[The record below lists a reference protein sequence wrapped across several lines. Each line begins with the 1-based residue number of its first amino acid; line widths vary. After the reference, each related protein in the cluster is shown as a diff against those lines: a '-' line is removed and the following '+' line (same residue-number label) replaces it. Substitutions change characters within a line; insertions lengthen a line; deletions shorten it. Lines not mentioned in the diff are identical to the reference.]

1 MAASQSVWGI
11 DIGQCSLKALKLRQ
25 GDSSLEVEQFEMIEH
40 GTMLSQPDV
49 DAPSEI
55 QATLREFLSR
65 QSISDSTVCV
75 SVLGQSSFTRFVKLP
90 PVEEKRIPDIVRFE
104 AEQQIPF
111 PINEVTWRYQ
121 TFQDDDSPEVE
132 AGIFAMKQVDIAQ
145 MLSYFHMA
153 EMDVDVVQMAPL
165 ALYNTMMYDGFS
177 AADGATMLADVG
189 ADKTHLVV
197 ADGSRL
203 WTRTIPI
210 GGNNFTQAL
219 VKSFKLSFE
228 KAEKLKRTA
237 AQSKYARQIFQVMR
251 PIFADLV
258 QEIQRSIGYYTSM
271 NRESRFTQLVGMGN
285 GFYLPGMQKY
295 LEQNL
300 NMPVKRAG
308 SFHRLSC
315 EHEAFKASAASFA
328 VAYGLALQGMDQ
340 ATIHTNLLP
349 ETILRQRIWGKKKPW
364 FAAAA
369 ASLVIA
375 AGAYGVANVGDR
387 DKFEEP
393 ASVQNRDE
401 ASVIAKR
408 LSEYRAQSR
417 KNQRDLTKDKAKISE
432 NLSYRQYAMV
442 WPEIDSRVSDAVQ
455 SRLLSKT
462 EQRIVARFAAS
473 TPEDQVADA
482 KKVRSDCAKLMLAGL
497 LPATGPSTKGM
508 PPTLRE
514 QLIAEVKS
522 HRRDLRRLLILE
534 QQDSVY
540 MRDLRVKL
548 DESGRPVA
556 ETGNSEGSSSRRNRR
571 QSSRGTSPRGF
582 RITMRL
588 RTPLQVK
595 SAATLSAELKHA
607 IAGSFDDS
615 ELVSLRGKIDSK
627 AETIKKK
634 GRTPVRSGGKATPGT
649 ITDPDPLFPDESIG
663 KDTVFTL
670 IFDVVVNSEAISGEK
685 SGK

>member
-145 MLSYFHMA
+145 MLSYFHLA

-165 ALYNTMMYDGFS
+165 ALYNTMMYDGLN

-315 EHEAFKASAASFA
+315 EHEAFNASAASFA
-328 VAYGLALQGMDQ
+328 VAYGLGLQGLDQ

-349 ETILRQRIWGKKKPW
+349 ESILRQRIWGKKKPW

-375 AGAYGVANVGDR
+375 AGAYGVANVGDLN
-387 DKFEEP
+387 KLEEP
-393 ASVQNRDE
+393 ASLQQKDE

-417 KNQRDLTKDKAKISE
+417 KNQGDLSKDLAKIAE
-432 NLSYRQYAMV
+432 NLSYRQYATV
-442 WPEIDSRVSDAVQ
+442 WPEIDSCISTAFQ
-455 SRLLSKT
+455 SCLLATS
-462 EQRIVARFAAS
+462 EQNIVKGFATA
-473 TPEDQVADA
+473 TPEGKAKLA
-482 KKVRSDCAKLMLAGL
+482 KKVRGDFAKLTLAGL
-497 LPATGPSTKGM
+497 LPATAPSEEGT
-508 PPTLRE
+508 PLTLRE

-522 HRRDLRRLLILE
+522 HKRNVRRLLLVE

-540 MRDLRVKL
+540 MRDLRQKL
-548 DESGRPVA
+548 SDSGQIVA
-556 ETGNSEGSSSRRNRR
+556 ETPNAGSRYRAKE
-571 QSSRGTSPRGF
+571 TAPRGF
-582 RITMRL
+582 RITIRL

-595 SAATLSAELKHA
+595 LAATLSAELKKA
-607 IAGSFDDS
+607 IRYSLEGSQV
-615 ELVSLRGKIDSK
+615 VSLLGEVDSTTEKTRTAKPTGRRG
-627 AETIKKK
+627 ARATIK
-634 GRTPVRSGGKATPGT
+634 T
-649 ITDPDPLFPDESIG
+649 IAHPDPLFPDESID

-670 IFDVVVNSEAISGEK
+670 IFDVEVNPEAMSGKK